1 MKKLEKGLPG
11 RSYDHYGLNQ
21 PKPLRLP
28 WHLLVVV
35 GAFMLGVVGVYHHAA
50 MQAYEVTIKG
60 KCAFEVKP
68 TGWNGGDELPCGSI
82 VTHFSVPLEI
92 FRAP

>member
-1 MKKLEKGLPG
+1 MRKSEKGLTG
-11 RSYDHYGLNQ
+11 RSYDPYGLNL
-21 PKPLRLP
+21 PKPRRLP
-28 WHLLVVV
+28 WHLLAVVV
-35 GAFMLGVVGVYHHAA
+35 AFMLGVVGVYHHAA

-82 VTHFSVPLEI
+82 VTRFSVPLEI